1 MIRAR
6 VCAVWVFVAT
16 IFLAQS
22 ALAHDGQTGGFLTGL
37 SHPVS
42 GLDHI
47 AAMIAVGLW
56 GSQLRKP
63 AVWLLPVVFP
73 MVMAFG
79 AFLALIGLGLPGVEI
94 GIALSAVV
102 LGAMVMME
110 IKPPLAVSVVFVSFF
125 AVFHGQAHGTELPA
139 NQNSL
144 VYSVGFVVSTGLLH
158 ALGITVGTIH
168 HWRGGPVVVRALGG
182 AIVAGG
188 LYFLFG
194 AIG

>member
-1 MIRAR
+1 MRGRKGLA
-6 VCAVWVFVAT
+6 WVFVAT
-16 IFLAQS
+16 GFLAPS
-22 ALAHDGQTGGFLTGL
+22 ALAHTGQTGGFLTGL

-63 AVWLLPVVFP
+63 EIWVLPVMFP

-110 IKPPLAVSVVFVSFF
+110 AKPPIAVSVFLVSVF
-125 AVFHGQAHGTELPA
+125 ALFHGQAHGTELPA

-158 ALGITVGTIH
+158 AAGITIGTIH
-168 HWRGGPVVVRALGG
+168 HWKSGPVVVRVLGG
-182 AIVAGG
+182 VILAGG
-188 LYFLFG
+188 LYFLYG
-194 AIG
+194 AVG

>member
-1 MIRAR
+1 MWGRS
-6 VCAVWVFVAT
+6 VGTGV
-16 IFLAQS
+16 FLAVAFFASS
-22 ALAHDGQTGGFLTGL
+22 AVAHDGQTGGFLTGL

-63 AVWLLPVVFP
+63 AVWVLPVMFP
-73 MVMAFG
+73 TVMALG
-79 AFLALIGLGLPGVEI
+79 AFLALVGPGLPWVEI
-94 GIALSAVV
+94 GIALSGVV
-102 LGAMVMME
+102 LGAMVMMAAT
-110 IKPPLAVSVVFVSFF
+110 PPLAVSALFVSVF
-125 AVFHGQAHGTELPA
+125 AILHGQAHGTELPA

-158 ALGITVGTIH
+158 ATGIAIGAVH

-182 AIVAGG
+182 VILAGG
-188 LYFLFG
+188 LYFLWG
-194 AIG
+194 AAK

>member
-1 MIRAR
+1 M
-6 VCAVWVFVAT
+6 WVFVT
-16 IFLAQS
+16 TVLLADS

-63 AVWLLPVVFP
+63 AVWVLPVAFP

-79 AFLALIGLGLPGVEI
+79 AFLALVGLGLPGVEI

-102 LGAMVMME
+102 LGGMVLWATE
-110 IKPPLAVSVVFVSFF
+110 VPLAVSLLIVSAF
-125 AVFHGQAHGTELPA
+125 AVFHGQAHGTELPED
-139 NQNSL
+139 QNSL
-144 VYSVGFVVSTGLLH
+144 AYSVGFVISTGLLH
-158 ALGITVGTIH
+158 ATGIAIGAIH
-168 HWRGGPVVVRALGG
+168 YWKSGGIVVRALGG
-182 AIVAGG
+182 VILAGG
-188 LYFLFG
+188 LYFFWG
-194 AIG
+194 AVV

>member
-1 MIRAR
+1 MIRGR
-6 VCAVWVFVAT
+6 VCAAWVFIAT
-16 IFLAQS
+16 VSLAQS
-22 ALAHDGQTGGFLTGL
+22 ALAHEGQTGGFLTGL

-47 AAMIAVGLW
+47 AAMLAVGLW
-56 GSQLRKP
+56 GSQLWKP
-63 AVWLLPVVFP
+63 AVWVLPVMFP

-102 LGAMVMME
+102 LGAMVMIE
-110 IKPPLAVSVVFVSFF
+110 AKLPLALSVSFVSVF

-144 VYSVGFVVSTGLLH
+144 VYSVGFVVATGLLH
-158 ALGITVGTIH
+158 ATGITIGAIH
-168 HWRGGPVVVRALGG
+168 HWKSGPVVVRALGG
-182 AIVAGG
+182 AILAGG
-188 LYFLFG
+188 LYFLYG
-194 AIG
+194 AVR

>member
-1 MIRAR
+1 LIRGR
-6 VCAVWVFVAT
+6 VCAAWVVIT
-16 IFLAQS
+16 TVFLADS

-63 AVWLLPVVFP
+63 AIWVLPVVFP
-73 MVMAFG
+73 LVMAFG
-79 AFLALIGLGLPGVEI
+79 AFLALVGLGLPGVEI

-110 IKPPLAVSVVFVSFF
+110 AKPPLAVSVFFVSVF

-158 ALGITVGTIH
+158 ATGITIGVIH
-168 HWRGGPVVVRALGG
+168 HWKYGPVVVRVLGG
-182 AIVAGG
+182 VILAGG
-188 LYFLFG
+188 LSFLYG
-194 AIG
+194 AVG

>member
-1 MIRAR
+1 LIRER
-6 VCAVWVFVAT
+6 ICAAWVLFAT
-16 IFLAQS
+16 VFLAQS
-22 ALAHDGQTGGFLTGL
+22 ALAHDGQAGGFLTGL

-56 GSQLRKP
+56 GSQLGKP
-63 AVWLLPVVFP
+63 AVWVLPVMFP

-79 AFLALIGLGLPGVEI
+79 AFLALIGIDLPGVEI

-110 IKPPLAVSVVFVSFF
+110 AKPPMAVSVFIVSVF
-125 AVFHGQAHGTELPA
+125 AIFHGQAHGTELPA

-144 VYSVGFVVSTGLLH
+144 VYSVGFVVATGLLH
-158 ALGITVGTIH
+158 ATGITIGAIH
-168 HWRGGPVVVRALGG
+168 HWNSGPIVVRVLGG
-182 AIVAGG
+182 VILAGG
-188 LYFLFG
+188 LYFLWG
-194 AIG
+194 AVG

>member
-1 MIRAR
+1 MIRRRA
-6 VCAVWVFVAT
+6 CAAWVFFAAV
-16 IFLAQS
+16 FLAKS
-22 ALAHDGQTGGFLTGL
+22 ALAHDGQAGGFLTGL

-42 GLDHI
+42 GFDHI

-56 GSQLRKP
+56 GSQLRQP
-63 AVWLLPVVFP
+63 AIWVLPVMFP

-110 IKPPLAVSVVFVSFF
+110 VKPPIAISVSIVSLF
-125 AVFHGQAHGTELPA
+125 ALFHGQAHGTELPA
-139 NQNSL
+139 DQNSL

-158 ALGITVGTIH
+158 AAGITIGAIN
-168 HWRGGPVVVRALGG
+168 HWKTGPLVVRVLGG
-182 AIVAGG
+182 VILAGG
-188 LYFLFG
+188 LYFLYG
-194 AIG
+194 ALG

>member
-1 MIRAR
+1 MWCRSVSAVAFFATVFFARA
-6 VCAVWVFVAT
+6 
-16 IFLAQS
+16 
-22 ALAHDGQTGGFLTGL
+22 ALAHDGQAGGFLTGL

-63 AVWLLPVVFP
+63 AVWVLPVAFP
-73 MVMAFG
+73 LVMALG
-79 AFLALIGLGLPGVEI
+79 AFMALVGLGIPGVEI

-102 LGAMVMME
+102 LGAMVLME
-110 IKPPLAVSVVFVSFF
+110 VTPPLAVSVLFVSVF

-158 ALGITVGTIH
+158 ATGIGIGAVHSRT
-168 HWRGGPVVVRALGG
+168 GGPVVVRALGG
-182 AIVAGG
+182 LILAGG
-188 LYFLFG
+188 LYFLWG
-194 AIG
+194 ALM

>member
-1 MIRAR
+1 MRTRAGG
-6 VCAVWVFVAT
+6 AIVFWT
-16 IFLAQS
+16 TFLFAPC
-22 ALAHDGQTGGFLTGL
+22 ALAHSGEAGGFLSGL

-63 AVWLLPVVFP
+63 AVWVLPVMFP

-79 AFLALIGLGLPGVEI
+79 AFLALVGLGLPGVEI

-102 LGAMVMME
+102 LGAMVLME
-110 IKPPLAVSVVFVSFF
+110 TRVPLAVSVLFVSVF

-139 NQNSL
+139 DQNSL
-144 VYSVGFVVSTGLLH
+144 VYSVGFVVSTGMLH
-158 ALGITVGTIH
+158 GIGIAIGAIH
-168 HWRGGPVVVRALGG
+168 NWKGGGLVVRALGG
-182 AIVAGG
+182 AILAGG
-188 LYFLFG
+188 LYFLWR
-194 AIG
+194 AVA